1 MKGVNIAMDKN
12 DSTHKYIEHLNGI
25 INYEVEK
32 PYKEMDADLV
42 EACVELSLE
51 LQGKNFTLS
60 NEELE
65 EKVRKIP
72 FVDVAEITA
81 IQQNKRK
88 KIKKKRILLIAALIA
103 ILCAI
108 LAVFATGTEWNFFD
122 IAREKFGS
130 IFNSPIGE
138 SIVIGDDE
146 YVHKGQD
153 NIYKNIKSFCEA
165 ENYDVL
171 LPGKLPDEIE
181 LNDIEV
187 IKIDNTIIVS
197 FNSDISSY
205 EIYLGKSIPQTIL
218 DVANETI
225 DINTH
230 TCYVCRFDDVNS
242 VQVYFEHNGNY
253 YSIGGTNEQILLD
266 IIENLEEYK

>member
-1 MKGVNIAMDKN
+1 MDKN

-51 LQGKNFTLS
+51 LQSKNFTLS

-72 FVDVAEITA
+72 FVDIAEITA

-88 KIKKKRILLIAALIA
+88 KIKKKKILLIAAIIA

-108 LAVFATGTEWNFFD
+108 LAVFAIGTEWNFFD

-153 NIYKNIKSFCEA
+153 NIYKNIKSFCET

-205 EIYLGKSIPQTIL
+205 EIYLGKSIPQIIKDTADYYKTDNNL
-218 DVANETI
+218 Q
-225 DINTH
+225 
-230 TCYVCRFDDVNS
+230 CYIERMDDVGI
-242 VQVYFEHNGNY
+242 VQIHFEHNGNY
-253 YSIGGTNEQILLD
+253 YSIGGANEQILLD

>member
-1 MKGVNIAMDKN
+1 MDKN

-72 FVDVAEITA
+72 FVDVGEITA

-88 KIKKKRILLIAALIA
+88 KIKKKKILLIAAIIA

-108 LAVFATGTEWNFFD
+108 LSVFAIGYHLDYFHSILKD
-122 IAREKFGS
+122 KFGT
-130 IFNSPIGE
+130 IIDAPVGE
-138 SIVIGDDE
+138 TIVKGNDE
-146 YVHKGQD
+146 FTHFGKS
-153 NIYKNIKSFCEA
+153 NLYKNITAFCKN
-165 ENYDVL
+165 ENIAVL
-171 LPGKLPDEIE
+171 LPNKLPDGIEII
-181 LNDIEV
+181 DIAIIEF
-187 IKIDNTIIVS
+187 DNTIIIS

-205 EIYLGKSIPQTIL
+205 EIYLDASITQIIKDT
-218 DVANETI
+218 ANEAI
-225 DINTH
+225 VINGL
-230 TCYVCRFDDVNS
+230 TCYICRFDDVNS

>member
-1 MKGVNIAMDKN
+1 MDKN

-72 FVDVAEITA
+72 FVDIAEITA

-88 KIKKKRILLIAALIA
+88 KIKKKRILLIAAIIA

-108 LAVFATGTEWNFFD
+108 LAVFAIGYHLDYFHSILKD
-122 IAREKFGS
+122 KFGTV
-130 IFNSPIGE
+130 FNAPVGE
-138 SIVIGDDE
+138 TMIEGNDE
-146 YVHKGQD
+146 FINTGSNNLYTDV
-153 NIYKNIKSFCEA
+153 NSFYKNEK
-165 ENYDVL
+165 YDVL
-171 LPGKLPDEIE
+171 LPNKLPDGIE
-181 LNDIEV
+181 LTNIV
-187 IKIDNTIIVS
+187 IFENYRNITAS
-197 FNSDISSY
+197 FSAEISSY
-205 EIYLGKSIPQTIL
+205 EVYLEKSIPQTIL

-266 IIENLEEYK
+266 VIRNLEEYK